1 MTTSLVKILNESHKF
16 LEEQKPMKTVNFNKF
31 FPKDNAFVT
40 VDGSFTDKEDWQI
53 NLTVQADTKNAVS
66 WWCCDWNYKESVEQL
81 KAFQD
86 GAQKAIDFITA
97 CATQPAKAAKANA
110 TKRAAKK
117 K

>member
-1 MTTSLVKILNESHKF
+1 
-16 LEEQKPMKTVNFNKF
+16 MKTVNFNKF

-66 WWCCDWNYKESVEQL
+66 WWCSDWNYKESVEQL

-110 TKRAAKK
+110 VKRAAKK